1 MFDISLNIP
10 QLKFQIDL
18 ETKSETCMRNNIK
31 LVKFLPSIE
40 SLYVFIF
47 IIFFMKPNFLRKH
60 TPKNE
65 NHQMLT

>member
-40 SLYVFIF
+40 SLYMYIYY
-47 IIFFMKPNFLRKH
+47 IYMKPNFLRKH